1 MLDYVWQPDDLARPG
16 QGARTARLAASDR
29 SPWPLLL
36 RRCPGGCKRPGPGM
50 ATITIRAAVLR
61 TISEGTGFPYA
72 VLSATAGIP
81 AATLDALRQAAPA
94 QAAYWPES

>member
-1 MLDYVWQPDDLARPG
+1 
-16 QGARTARLAASDR
+16 
-29 SPWPLLL
+29 
-36 RRCPGGCKRPGPGM
+36 M